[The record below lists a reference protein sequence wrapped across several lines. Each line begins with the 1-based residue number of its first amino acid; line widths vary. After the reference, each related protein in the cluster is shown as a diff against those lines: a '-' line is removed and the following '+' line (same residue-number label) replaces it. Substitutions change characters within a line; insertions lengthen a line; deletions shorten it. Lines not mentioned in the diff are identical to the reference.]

1 MEKIKDVP
9 IILRREIEA
18 LAIVPFL
25 KAFEKELGEEK
36 VLAVTR
42 EVIAKQ
48 AEKSGKELAERY
60 GGNTPE
66 KLVEAL
72 AAFKLEEVK
81 YRENSEKCVRLDVYR
96 CPYVDM
102 YRRLGLIEYG
112 SVLSCE
118 RDPSTFKGFNPGIS
132 FSRTQ
137 TLMDGGCCCDFVFNF
152 AEDQQKEKKMP

>member
-1 MEKIKDVP
+1 MKMENIENVP

-25 KAFEKELGEEK
+25 KAFEKELGAEK
-36 VLAVTR
+36 VLTVAR

-48 AEKSGKELAERY
+48 ARKSGEELAKHC
-60 GGNTPE
+60 GGNTPK

-72 AAFKLEEVK
+72 AAFNLEEVEYK
-81 YRENSEKCVRLDVYR
+81 EISEKRVSFDVHR

-102 YRRLGLIEYG
+102 YRRLGLGKYG
-112 SVLSCE
+112 SILSCE
-118 RDPSTFKGFNPGIS
+118 RDPSTFNGFNSGIS

-152 AEDQQKEKKMP
+152 AGDQ